1 MAQQSI
7 WQTLRFGDIYR
18 KTWPQHKEL
27 APLFPEN
34 RIIHATQFSMRAM
47 PAVAVS
53 SILIQIIFN
62 NNDGLSQAVITALF
76 ALSLPLQG
84 LWWLGKRSQTALTP
98 GLTLWYQKLHQQLL
112 DSKLQLPLRKND
124 PKYQELAQILTF
136 AFQKLDKTQINE
148 LM

>member
-1 MAQQSI
+1 MR
-7 WQTLRFGDIYR
+7 LGDIYR
-18 KTWPQHKEL
+18 KSWPQRQEL

-34 RIIHATQFSMRAM
+34 RIIYATQFSMHAM

-62 NNDGLSQAVITALF
+62 NHDGLSQAVITALF

-98 GLTLWYQKLHQQLL
+98 ALNQWYQKLHQQLL
-112 DSKLQLPLRKND
+112 DSQPQLPARKNN

-136 AFQKLDKTQINE
+136 AFQKLDKTQIKE
-148 LM
+148 LL

>member
-18 KTWPQHKEL
+18 KTWPQRKEL
-27 APLFPEN
+27 ALLFPEN

-53 SILIQIIFN
+53 SILIQIIFD

-98 GLTLWYQKLHQQLL
+98 GLTLWYQKLHQQL
-112 DSKLQLPLRKND
+112 DNQPPLPLRKNN
-124 PKYQELAQILTF
+124 PKYQELAQILAV

-148 LM
+148 LI